1 MSVSAPP
8 NTERKKAGNSVA
20 KWVRRLLRNRRVLLL
35 VLQAIVLVV
44 KLAQALKNLLGDP

>member
-1 MSVSAPP
+1 MSIFAPP

-20 KWVRRLLRNRRVLLL
+20 KWVKYLLRNRRVLLL

-44 KLAQALKNLLGDP
+44 KLARALRNLFGDP